1 MLKVES
7 LPQRVRFSL
16 RDKEIFPNTIL
27 SPMDGVTDAPFRRLC
42 RVLSGDR
49 MGLLVSEFVPTDG
62 DAVFNPDGH
71 KQLRFF
77 PEERPFGVQI
87 FGRFPDRMSTAAC
100 KIAETFR
107 PEFIEVNAGC
117 PAPKVAGKGS
127 GSGLLR
133 DLPRLQ
139 EILHEVKKALEAT
152 APEIPL
158 TLKCRIGWDDESINV
173 METLKIA
180 EGEGVEMLT
189 VHGRTRLQGYNGL
202 ANWDW
207 IGKVAAAAK
216 IPVIGNGDVN
226 SVECA
231 RERINTYGVS
241 GVSIGRGAMHNPWIF
256 GQIADAW
263 EGREKHVITAQEA
276 LDVFPLYYKFKIEDG
291 ATEMNAMGRMKQL
304 AARLC
309 KGFCLDD
316 KCVDRASRPSLLG
329 HDRDQH
335 LGQERSDCPK
345 TKDERCR
352 SRNGVRDDNEEGT
365 LVQVRDDNEVAMSVR
380 QALLT
385 SQSAAEMLDQVEKL
399 KEGIAREMVFEP
411 ERLVNLNGA
420 KETELKFGD
429 QFKGR

>member
-1 MLKVES
+1 
-7 LPQRVRFSL
+7 
-16 RDKEIFPNTIL
+16 
-27 SPMDGVTDAPFRRLC
+27 MDGVTDAPFRRLC
-42 RVLSGDR
+42 RVLSGNR

-62 DAVFNPDGH
+62 DAVFRLDGH
-71 KQLRFF
+71 KQLKFF

-87 FGRFPDRMSTAAC
+87 FGRFPDKMADAAR
-100 KIAETFR
+100 KIAVALR
-107 PEFIEVNAGC
+107 PDFIEVNAGC

-139 EILHEVKKALEAT
+139 EILHDVRAALDGCGVEM
-152 APEIPL
+152 PL
-158 TLKCRIGWDDESINV
+158 TLKCRIGWDSESINV
-173 METLKIA
+173 METLRIA

-202 ANWDW
+202 ADWDW

-226 SVECA
+226 SVDVA
-231 RERINTYGVS
+231 RGRIDGYGVS

-263 EGREKHVITAQEA
+263 EGKPAREITAAEA
-276 LDVFPLYYKFKIEDG
+276 LDVFKLYYGFKLEDG
-291 ATEMNAMGRMKQL
+291 STETGALGRLKQL

-309 KGFCLDD
+309 KGFCRGDGEDSDD
-316 KCVDRASRPSLLG
+316 
-329 HDRDQH
+329 
-335 LGQERSDCPK
+335 
-345 TKDERCR
+345 
-352 SRNGVRDDNEEGT
+352 
-365 LVQVRDDNEVAMSVR
+365 VAMRVR

-385 SQSAAEMLDQVEKL
+385 AQAPGEFFDRLLEMREGLA
-399 KEGIAREMVFEP
+399 KELRFEP
-411 ERLVNLNGA
+411 SRLVNLNGA

-429 QFKGR
+429 QFAGR

>member
-1 MLKVES
+1 M
-7 LPQRVRFSL
+7 
-16 RDKEIFPNTIL
+16 
-27 SPMDGVTDAPFRRLC
+27 
-42 RVLSGDR
+42 LSGDR

-71 KQLRFF
+71 KQLKFF
-77 PEERPFGVQI
+77 PEERPFGIQI
-87 FGRFPDRMSTAAC
+87 FGRFPDRMAAAAG
-100 KIAETFR
+100 KIAER
-107 PEFIEVNAGC
+107 YHPEFIEVNAGC

-139 EILHEVKKALEAT
+139 EILHDVKAVLDAKT
-152 APEIPL
+152 PEIPL
-158 TLKCRIGWDDESINV
+158 TLKCRIGWDDDSINV

-309 KGFCLDD
+309 KGFCLDG
-316 KCVDRASRPSLLG
+316 DRQSRHPG
-329 HDRDQH
+329 INP
-335 LGQERSDCPK
+335 GQA
-345 TKDERCR
+345 
-352 SRNGVRDDNEEGT
+352 
-365 LVQVRDDNEVAMSVR
+365 QVRDDNAGGTISGENDVAMSVR

-385 SQSAAEMLDQVEKL
+385 CQSAAEMLDQVEKL
-399 KEGIAREMVFEP
+399 KDGIAREMVFEP

>member
-1 MLKVES
+1 MEV
-7 LPQRVRFSL
+7 
-16 RDKEIFPNTIL
+16 FPNTIL

-42 RVLSGDR
+42 RVLSGNR

-62 DAVFNPDGH
+62 DAVFCLDGH
-71 KQLRFF
+71 KQLKFF

-87 FGRFPDRMSTAAC
+87 FGRFPDRMAAAAK
-100 KIAETFR
+100 KIAENLH

-139 EILHEVKKALEAT
+139 EILHDVRAALDSSGVD
-152 APEIPL
+152 IPL

-202 ANWDW
+202 ANWEW

-226 SVECA
+226 SVAVA
-231 RERINTYGVS
+231 RERIETYGVS

-263 EGREKHVITAQEA
+263 EGKPEREISASEA
-276 LDVFPLYYKFKIEDG
+276 LDVFPLYYKFKLEDG
-291 ATEMNAMGRMKQL
+291 STEMGALGRLKQL
-304 AARLC
+304 GARLC
-309 KGFCLDD
+309 KGFCLDEKNVIASPMNNGD
-316 KCVDRASRPSLLG
+316 EAIHNVDGQDAGMYVRQTLLTAQTP
-329 HDRDQH
+329 DDFF
-335 LGQERSDCPK
+335 ERL
-345 TKDERCR
+345 EVL
-352 SRNGVRDDNEEGT
+352 RNGVVKSMRYDPN
-365 LVQVRDDNEVAMSVR
+365 
-380 QALLT
+380 
-385 SQSAAEMLDQVEKL
+385 
-399 KEGIAREMVFEP
+399 
-411 ERLVNLNGA
+411 RLMNLNGA

-429 QFKGR
+429 QFAGR

>member
-1 MLKVES
+1 MLKVDS

-16 RDKEIFPNTIL
+16 RDKDIFPNTIL

-71 KQLRFF
+71 KQLKFF
-77 PEERPFGVQI
+77 PEERPFGIQI
-87 FGRFPDRMSTAAC
+87 FGRFPDRMAAAAA
-100 KIAETFR
+100 KIAER
-107 PEFIEVNAGC
+107 YHPEFIEVNAGC

-139 EILHEVKKALEAT
+139 EILHDVKAVLDAKT
-152 APEIPL
+152 PEIPL
-158 TLKCRIGWDDESINV
+158 TLKCRIGWDDDSINV

-309 KGFCLDD
+309 KGFCLEEGRFPLGGGND
-316 KCVDRASRPSLLG
+316 SL
-329 HDRDQH
+329 
-335 LGQERSDCPK
+335 E
-345 TKDERCR
+345 
-352 SRNGVRDDNEEGT
+352 NVRDDSPEN
-365 LVQVRDDNEVAMSVR
+365 VAMSVR

-385 SQSAAEMLDQVEKL
+385 CQSAAEMLDRIQEL

-429 QFKGR
+429 QFKG

>member
-1 MLKVES
+1 MLKIDN
-7 LPQRVRFSL
+7 LPKKVRFSL

-77 PEERPFGVQI
+77 PEERPFGIQI
-87 FGRFPDRMSTAAC
+87 FGRFPDRMAYAAG
-100 KIAETFR
+100 KIAETFH

-139 EILHEVKKALEAT
+139 EILHEVKKTLDAKT
-152 APEIPL
+152 PEIPL

-173 METLKIA
+173 METLNIA

-207 IGKVAAAAK
+207 IGKVAAVAK

-226 SVECA
+226 SVESA

-256 GQIADAW
+256 GAIADAW
-263 EGREKHVITAQEA
+263 EGREKHVFTAQEA

-309 KGFCLDD
+309 KGFCLD
-316 KCVDRASRPSLLG
+316 
-329 HDRDQH
+329 
-335 LGQERSDCPK
+335 ERRK
-345 TKDERCR
+345 TKDERGSALR
-352 SRNGVRDDNEEGT
+352 LGSGT
-365 LVQVRDDNEVAMSVR
+365 LSSTLCHPGAEGDRIHKGNELAMSVR

-385 SQSAAEMLDQVEKL
+385 CQSAAEMLDQVEKL
-399 KEGIAREMVFEP
+399 KDGIAKDMVFEP
-411 ERLVNLNGA
+411 ECLVNLNGA

>member
-1 MLKVES
+1 MLKIDN
-7 LPQRVRFSL
+7 LPKKVRFNL
-16 RDKEIFPNTIL
+16 RNKEIFPNTIL

-62 DAVFNPDGH
+62 DVVFNPDGH
-71 KQLRFF
+71 KQLKFF

-87 FGRFPDRMSTAAC
+87 FGRFPDRMAAAAG
-100 KIAETFR
+100 KIAER
-107 PEFIEVNAGC
+107 YHPEFIEVNAGC

-139 EILHEVKKALEAT
+139 EILHDVKAVLDAKT
-152 APEIPL
+152 PEIPL
-158 TLKCRIGWDDESINV
+158 SLKCRIGWDDDSINV

-207 IGKVAAAAK
+207 IGKVAAVAK

-231 RERINTYGVS
+231 RERIDTYGVS

-309 KGFCLDD
+309 KGFCLEEGRFPLGGGND
-316 KCVDRASRPSLLG
+316 SL
-329 HDRDQH
+329 
-335 LGQERSDCPK
+335 E
-345 TKDERCR
+345 
-352 SRNGVRDDNEEGT
+352 NVRDDNAGGAIPSE
-365 LVQVRDDNEVAMSVR
+365 DNVAMSVR

-385 SQSAAEMLDQVEKL
+385 CQSAAEMLDQVEKL
-399 KEGIAREMVFEP
+399 KDGIAREMVFEP

-420 KETELKFGD
+420 KETELNFGD

>member
-1 MLKVES
+1 MLNNFKIPKKTSFRLRS
-7 LPQRVRFSL
+7 LEV
-16 RDKEIFPNTIL
+16 FPNTIL

-62 DAVFNPDGH
+62 DAVFCLDGH
-71 KQLRFF
+71 KQLKFF

-87 FGRFPDRMSTAAC
+87 FGRFPDKMAAAAR
-100 KIAETFR
+100 KIAESLK

-139 EILHEVKKALEAT
+139 EILHEVRSALDGCGVEM
-152 APEIPL
+152 PL
-158 TLKCRIGWDDESINV
+158 TLKCRIGWDSESINI
-173 METLKIA
+173 METLAIA

-202 ANWDW
+202 ADWDW
-207 IGKVAAAAK
+207 IGKAAAAAR

-226 SVECA
+226 SVEVA
-231 RERINTYGVS
+231 RERIDNYGVS

-263 EGREKHVITAQEA
+263 EGKPAHEITAAEA

-291 ATEMNAMGRMKQL
+291 STELGALGRLKQL
-304 AARLC
+304 GARLC
-309 KGFCLDD
+309 KGFCLD
-316 KCVDRASRPSLLG
+316 
-329 HDRDQH
+329 
-335 LGQERSDCPK
+335 ERRK
-345 TKDERCR
+345 TKDERR
-352 SRNGVRDDNEEGT
+352 EMRGKIGGEADGAGDESQD
-365 LVQVRDDNEVAMSVR
+365 VAMHIR

-385 SQSAAEMLDQVEKL
+385 AQNADEFFGRLEDLRNGFAKGLRYDPS
-399 KEGIAREMVFEP
+399 
-411 ERLVNLNGA
+411 RLVNLNGA

-429 QFKGR
+429 QFAGR

>member
-1 MLKVES
+1 
-7 LPQRVRFSL
+7 
-16 RDKEIFPNTIL
+16 
-27 SPMDGVTDAPFRRLC
+27 MDGVTDAPFRRLC

-62 DAVFNPDGH
+62 DAVFCLDGH
-71 KQLRFF
+71 KQLKFF

-87 FGRFPDRMSTAAC
+87 FGRFPDKMAAAAR
-100 KIAETFR
+100 KIAESLK

-139 EILHEVKKALEAT
+139 EILHEVRSALDSCGVEM
-152 APEIPL
+152 PL
-158 TLKCRIGWDDESINV
+158 TLKCRIGWDSESINI
-173 METLKIA
+173 METLAIA

-202 ANWDW
+202 ADWDW
-207 IGKVAAAAK
+207 IGKAAAAAR

-226 SVECA
+226 SVEVA
-231 RERINTYGVS
+231 RERIDNYGVS

-263 EGREKHVITAQEA
+263 EGKPAHEITAAEA

-291 ATEMNAMGRMKQL
+291 STDKGAEGRLKQL

-309 KGFCLDD
+309 KGFSQSQPGTKNCHCDD
-316 KCVDRASRPSLLG
+316 RRRACRERSVAEAISDEENIAMQVRQSLLSSSCAAELLDRAQSL
-329 HDRDQH
+329 
-335 LGQERSDCPK
+335 
-345 TKDERCR
+345 KD
-352 SRNGVRDDNEEGT
+352 
-365 LVQVRDDNEVAMSVR
+365 
-380 QALLT
+380 
-385 SQSAAEMLDQVEKL
+385 
-399 KEGIAREMVFEP
+399 GIAKDLVFDP
-411 ERLVNLNGA
+411 DRLVNLNGA

>member
-309 KGFCLDD
+309 KGFCLD
-316 KCVDRASRPSLLG
+316 
-329 HDRDQH
+329 
-335 LGQERSDCPK
+335 ERRK

-411 ERLVNLNGA
+411 ERLINLNGA

>member
-1 MLKVES
+1 MLKIDN
-7 LPQRVRFSL
+7 LPKKVRFNL

-71 KQLRFF
+71 KQLKFF

-87 FGRFPDRMSTAAC
+87 FGRFPDRMAYAAGR
-100 KIAETFR
+100 IAER
-107 PEFIEVNAGC
+107 YHPEFIEVNAGC

-139 EILHEVKKALEAT
+139 EILHEVKKTLDAKT
-152 APEIPL
+152 PEIPL

-173 METLKIA
+173 METLRIA

-207 IGKVAAAAK
+207 IGKVATAAK

-263 EGREKHVITAQEA
+263 EGREKHMITAEEA

-309 KGFCLDD
+309 KGFCLGEGRFPFEGGNDGLG
-316 KCVDRASRPSLLG
+316 VDGDS
-329 HDRDQH
+329 
-335 LGQERSDCPK
+335 
-345 TKDERCR
+345 
-352 SRNGVRDDNEEGT
+352 NE
-365 LVQVRDDNEVAMSVR
+365 LAMSVR

-385 SQSAAEMLDQVEKL
+385 SQSAAEMLDCVQKL
-399 KEGIAREMVFEP
+399 KEGIARDMVFEP

>member
-1 MLKVES
+1 MLKIDN
-7 LPQRVRFSL
+7 LPRRVRFRL

-71 KQLRFF
+71 KQLKFF

-87 FGRFPDRMSTAAC
+87 FGRFPDRMAAAAG
-100 KIAETFR
+100 KIAER
-107 PEFIEVNAGC
+107 YHPEFIEVNAGC

-139 EILHEVKKALEAT
+139 EILHDVKAVLDART
-152 APEIPL
+152 PEIPL

-207 IGKVAAAAK
+207 IGKVAAVAK

-241 GVSIGRGAMHNPWIF
+241 GVSIGRGAMHNPWLF

-309 KGFCLDD
+309 KGF
-316 KCVDRASRPSLLG
+316 VLG
-329 HDRDQH
+329 ECGNCSVI
-335 LGQERSDCPK
+335 L
-345 TKDERCR
+345 
-352 SRNGVRDDNEEGT
+352 NGVIYDTRDFSP
-365 LVQVRDDNEVAMSVR
+365 LVELGSKEQDPVHLDRIQESENVAMSVR

-385 SQSAAEMLDQVEKL
+385 CQSASEMLDRVQEL

>member
-1 MLKVES
+1 MLTNVES
-7 LPQRVRFSL
+7 LKIGQKPARISFRL
-16 RDKEIFPNTIL
+16 RGLEVFPNTIL

-62 DAVFNPDGH
+62 DAVFNPEGH

-87 FGRFPDRMSTAAC
+87 FGRFPDRMADAAR
-100 KIAETFR
+100 KIAARYR
-107 PEFIEVNAGC
+107 PEYIEVNAGC

-139 EILHEVKKALEAT
+139 EILHEVRSALDQGGAD
-152 APEIPL
+152 IPL
-158 TLKCRIGWDDESINV
+158 TLKCRIGWDSESINV
-173 METLKIA
+173 METLRIA

-202 ANWDW
+202 ADWDW
-207 IGKVAAAAK
+207 IGKVAAAAR

-226 SVECA
+226 SVEVA
-231 RERINTYGVS
+231 RERIDSYGVS
-241 GVSIGRGAMHNPWIF
+241 GVAIGRGAMHNPWIF

-263 EGREKHVITAQEA
+263 EGKPAHVITAVEA
-276 LDVFPLYYKFKIEDG
+276 LDVFPLYYKFKLEDG
-291 ATEMNAMGRMKQL
+291 STEMGALGRLKQL

-309 KGFCLDD
+309 KGFCAMDS
-316 KCVDRASRPSLLG
+316 RAS
-329 HDRDQH
+329 
-335 LGQERSDCPK
+335 SDGE
-345 TKDERCR
+345 D
-352 SRNGVRDDNEEGT
+352 SADD
-365 LVQVRDDNEVAMSVR
+365 VAMRVR
-380 QALLT
+380 QTLLT
-385 SQSAAEMLDQVEKL
+385 AQNPAEFFDRLQAL
-399 KEGIAREMVFEP
+399 REGDARDMRYDP
-411 ERLVNLNGA
+411 SRLVNLNGA

-429 QFKGR
+429 QFAGR

>member
-1 MLKVES
+1 MLKIDN
-7 LPQRVRFSL
+7 LPKKVRFNL
-16 RDKEIFPNTIL
+16 RNKEIFPNTIL

-87 FGRFPDRMSTAAC
+87 FGRFPDRMADAAG
-100 KIAETFR
+100 KIAER
-107 PEFIEVNAGC
+107 YHPEFIEVNAGC

-139 EILHEVKKALEAT
+139 EILHDVKAVLDAKT
-152 APEIPL
+152 PEIPL

-231 RERINTYGVS
+231 RERINTYGVA

-263 EGREKHVITAQEA
+263 EGREKHVITAREA

-309 KGFCLDD
+309 KGFCLDESCSVIQNEVIYD
-316 KCVDRASRPSLLG
+316 TRDFSPLVELG
-329 HDRDQH
+329 SKEQDPVHFE
-335 LGQERSDCPK
+335 GFQE
-345 TKDERCR
+345 
-352 SRNGVRDDNEEGT
+352 NDN
-365 LVQVRDDNEVAMSVR
+365 VAMSVR

-385 SQSAAEMLDQVEKL
+385 SQSAAEMLDCVEKL
-399 KEGIAREMVFEP
+399 KDGIARDMVFEP

-420 KETELKFGD
+420 KETELKFGN
-429 QFKGR
+429 QFAGR

>member
-1 MLKVES
+1 M
-7 LPQRVRFSL
+7 
-16 RDKEIFPNTIL
+16 
-27 SPMDGVTDAPFRRLC
+27 
-42 RVLSGDR
+42 LSGDR

-62 DAVFNPDGH
+62 DAVFNPDSH
-71 KQLRFF
+71 KQLKFF

-87 FGRFPDRMSTAAC
+87 FGRFPDRMAAAAG
-100 KIAETFR
+100 KIAER
-107 PEFIEVNAGC
+107 YHPEFIEVNAGC

-139 EILHEVKKALEAT
+139 EILHDVKAVLDAKT
-152 APEIPL
+152 PEIPL
-158 TLKCRIGWDDESINV
+158 TLKCRIGWDDDSINV
-173 METLKIA
+173 MESLKIA

-207 IGKVAAAAK
+207 IGKVAAVAK

-309 KGFCLDD
+309 KGF
-316 KCVDRASRPSLLG
+316 VLG
-329 HDRDQH
+329 EGGDSSVI
-335 LGQERSDCPK
+335 L
-345 TKDERCR
+345 
-352 SRNGVRDDNEEGT
+352 NGVIYDTRDFSPLVELGSKEQDSVRFDGVQESDN
-365 LVQVRDDNEVAMSVR
+365 VAMSVR

-385 SQSAAEMLDQVEKL
+385 CQSAAEMLDQVEKL
-399 KEGIAREMVFEP
+399 KDGIAREMVFEP

>member
-1 MLKVES
+1 MLKIDN
-7 LPQRVRFSL
+7 LPKKVRFNL
-16 RDKEIFPNTIL
+16 RNKEIFPNTIL

-71 KQLRFF
+71 KQLKFF
-77 PEERPFGVQI
+77 PEERPFGIQI
-87 FGRFPDRMSTAAC
+87 FGRFPDRMAAAAG
-100 KIAETFR
+100 KIAER
-107 PEFIEVNAGC
+107 YHPEFIEVNAGC

-139 EILHEVKKALEAT
+139 EILHDVKAVLDAKT
-152 APEIPL
+152 PEIPL
-158 TLKCRIGWDDESINV
+158 TLKCRIGWDDDSINV

-263 EGREKHVITAQEA
+263 EGRKKHVITAQEA

-309 KGFCLDD
+309 KGFCLDGD
-316 KCVDRASRPSLLG
+316 WQSRHPG
-329 HDRDQH
+329 INP
-335 LGQERSDCPK
+335 GQA
-345 TKDERCR
+345 
-352 SRNGVRDDNEEGT
+352 
-365 LVQVRDDNEVAMSVR
+365 QVRDDNAGGAIPSEDNVAMSVR

-385 SQSAAEMLDQVEKL
+385 CQSAAEMLECVEKL
-399 KEGIAREMVFEP
+399 KDEIAREMVFEP

>member
-1 MLKVES
+1 
-7 LPQRVRFSL
+7 
-16 RDKEIFPNTIL
+16 
-27 SPMDGVTDAPFRRLC
+27 MDGVTDAPFRRLC

-71 KQLRFF
+71 KQLKFF

-87 FGRFPDRMSTAAC
+87 FGRFPDRMAAAAA
-100 KIAETFR
+100 KIAER
-107 PEFIEVNAGC
+107 YHPEFIEVNAGC

-139 EILHEVKKALEAT
+139 EILHDVKAVLDART
-152 APEIPL
+152 PEIPL
-158 TLKCRIGWDDESINV
+158 TLKCRIGWDDKSINV

-207 IGKVAAAAK
+207 IGKVAAVAK

-241 GVSIGRGAMHNPWIF
+241 GVSVGRGAMHNPWLF

-309 KGFCLDD
+309 KGF
-316 KCVDRASRPSLLG
+316 VLG
-329 HDRDQH
+329 ESGNCSVI
-335 LGQERSDCPK
+335 L
-345 TKDERCR
+345 
-352 SRNGVRDDNEEGT
+352 NGVIYDTRDFSP
-365 LVQVRDDNEVAMSVR
+365 LVELGSKEQDPVHLDRIQESENVAMSVR

-385 SQSAAEMLDQVEKL
+385 CQSAAEMLDRVQEL

>member
-1 MLKVES
+1 MLKIDN
-7 LPQRVRFSL
+7 LPKKVRFNL
-16 RDKEIFPNTIL
+16 RNKEIFPNTIL

-71 KQLRFF
+71 KQLKFF

-87 FGRFPDRMSTAAC
+87 FGRFPDRMAAAAG
-100 KIAETFR
+100 KIAER
-107 PEFIEVNAGC
+107 YHPEFIEVNAGC

-139 EILHEVKKALEAT
+139 EILHDVKAVLDAKT
-152 APEIPL
+152 PEIPL
-158 TLKCRIGWDDESINV
+158 TLKCRIGWDDDSINV

-309 KGFCLDD
+309 KGFVLEN
-316 KCVDRASRPSLLG
+316 
-329 HDRDQH
+329 
-335 LGQERSDCPK
+335 GQ
-345 TKDERCR
+345 
-352 SRNGVRDDNEEGT
+352 SRNGVRDDYAGGAIPGEND
-365 LVQVRDDNEVAMSVR
+365 VVMSVR

-385 SQSAAEMLDQVEKL
+385 CQSAAEMLDQVEKL
-399 KEGIAREMVFEP
+399 KDGIARKMVFEP

>member
-1 MLKVES
+1 MLKNVES
-7 LPQRVRFSL
+7 LKNGRIPRRVKFKL
-16 RDKEIFPNTIL
+16 RDLDVFPNTIL

-62 DAVFNPDGH
+62 DAVFRVEGH
-71 KQLRFF
+71 KQLKFF

-87 FGRFPDRMSTAAC
+87 FGRYPDRMAAAAK
-100 KIAETFR
+100 KIAEELH
-107 PEFIEVNAGC
+107 PDYIEVNAGC

-139 EILHEVKKALEAT
+139 EILHDVRAALDASAT
-152 APEIPL
+152 EGHVNLPL
-158 TLKCRIGWDDESINV
+158 TLKCRIGWDSDSINV

-202 ANWDW
+202 ADWDW

-226 SVECA
+226 SVEVA
-231 RERINTYGVS
+231 RERIENYSVS

-263 EGREKHVITAQEA
+263 EGKPARVMTATEA
-276 LDVFPLYYKFKIEDG
+276 LDVFPLYYRFKMEDG
-291 ATEMNAMGRMKQL
+291 VTELGALGRLKQL

-309 KGFCLDD
+309 KGFSESAMDIRQTLLRSGTAGEFFDNLE
-316 KCVDRASRPSLLG
+316 SLREG
-329 HDRDQH
+329 VARD
-335 LGQERSDCPK
+335 L
-345 TKDERCR
+345 
-352 SRNGVRDDNEEGT
+352 
-365 LVQVRDDNEVAMSVR
+365 
-380 QALLT
+380 
-385 SQSAAEMLDQVEKL
+385 
-399 KEGIAREMVFEP
+399 VFEP

-429 QFKGR
+429 QFAGR

>member
-1 MLKVES
+1 MLKIDN
-7 LPQRVRFSL
+7 LPRRVRFRL

-71 KQLRFF
+71 KQLKFF

-87 FGRFPDRMSTAAC
+87 FGRFPDRMAAAAG
-100 KIAETFR
+100 KIAER
-107 PEFIEVNAGC
+107 YHPEFIEVNAGC

-139 EILHEVKKALEAT
+139 EILHDVKAVLDART
-152 APEIPL
+152 PEIPL

-207 IGKVAAAAK
+207 IGKVAAVAK

-241 GVSIGRGAMHNPWIF
+241 GVSIGRGAMHNPWLF

-309 KGFCLDD
+309 KGFVLGESGNCSVILNEVIYDTRDFSPLVELGSKEQDPVHLD
-316 KCVDRASRPSLLG
+316 RI
-329 HDRDQH
+329 
-335 LGQERSDCPK
+335 QES
-345 TKDERCR
+345 E
-352 SRNGVRDDNEEGT
+352 N
-365 LVQVRDDNEVAMSVR
+365 VAMSVR

-385 SQSAAEMLDQVEKL
+385 CQSASEMLDRVQEL
-399 KEGIAREMVFEP
+399 KEGVAREMVFEP

>member
-1 MLKVES
+1 MIRMLKDVEN
-7 LPQRVRFSL
+7 LKNAEKVRIEGASGAPRRAKSFKL

-42 RVLSGDR
+42 RVLSGNR
-49 MGLLVSEFVPTDG
+49 MGLLVSEFVPTNADE
-62 DAVFNPDGH
+62 VFSLTGH
-71 KQLRFF
+71 KQLKFF
-77 PEERPFGVQI
+77 PEEKPFGIQI
-87 FGRFPDRMSTAAC
+87 FGCYPDKMAAAAK
-100 KIAETFR
+100 KISDGLHSDY
-107 PEFIEVNAGC
+107 IEVNAGC

-139 EILHEVKKALEAT
+139 EILHDVRKALDT
-152 APEIPL
+152 CDVNIPL

-180 EGEGVEMLT
+180 EGEGVELLV

-202 ANWDW
+202 ADWDW

-226 SVECA
+226 SVACA
-231 RERINTYGVS
+231 RERIDTYGVA

-263 EGREKHVITAQEA
+263 EGKPAHVISAEEA
-276 LDVFPLYYKFKIEDG
+276 LDVFPLYYKFKLEDG
-291 ATEMNAMGRMKQL
+291 VTEMAALGRLKQL
-304 AARLC
+304 GARLC
-309 KGFCLDD
+309 KGFYLDE
-316 KCVDRASRPSLLG
+316 RRET
-329 HDRDQH
+329 RD
-335 LGQERSDCPK
+335 ERLEM
-345 TKDERCR
+345 KDER
-352 SRNGVRDDNEEGT
+352 GEAIDEMGAAM
-365 LVQVRDDNEVAMSVR
+365 QVR
-380 QALLT
+380 QTLLT
-385 SQSAAEMLDQVEKL
+385 AQSPAEFFDRLQEL
-399 KEGIAREMVFEP
+399 REGVAKDLRFDP
-411 ERLVNLNGA
+411 SRLVNLNGA

>member
-1 MLKVES
+1 M
-7 LPQRVRFSL
+7 
-16 RDKEIFPNTIL
+16 
-27 SPMDGVTDAPFRRLC
+27 
-42 RVLSGDR
+42 
-49 MGLLVSEFVPTDG
+49 
-62 DAVFNPDGH
+62 
-71 KQLRFF
+71 
-77 PEERPFGVQI
+77 
-87 FGRFPDRMSTAAC
+87 AAAAK
-100 KIAETFR
+100 KIAENLH

-139 EILHEVKKALEAT
+139 EILHDVRAALDASSVD
-152 APEIPL
+152 IPM
-158 TLKCRIGWDDESINV
+158 TLKCRIGWDDQSINV

-207 IGKVAAAAK
+207 IGKVASAAK

-226 SVECA
+226 SVATA
-231 RERINTYGVS
+231 RERLETYGVS

-263 EGREKHVITAQEA
+263 EGKTAHEITAEEA
-276 LDVFPLYYKFKIEDG
+276 LDVFPLYYKFKLEDG
-291 ATEMNAMGRMKQL
+291 STELGALGRLKQL

-309 KGFCLDD
+309 KGFDD
-316 KCVDRASRPSLLG
+316 PEMQVRQTLLTARTPEVFFERLESL
-329 HDRDQH
+329 
-335 LGQERSDCPK
+335 K
-345 TKDERCR
+345 
-352 SRNGVRDDNEEGT
+352 NGVAKTMRYDPN
-365 LVQVRDDNEVAMSVR
+365 
-380 QALLT
+380 
-385 SQSAAEMLDQVEKL
+385 
-399 KEGIAREMVFEP
+399 
-411 ERLVNLNGA
+411 RLVNLNGA

>member
-1 MLKVES
+1 MLKIDN
-7 LPQRVRFSL
+7 LPKKVRFNL
-16 RDKEIFPNTIL
+16 RNKEIFPNTIL

-87 FGRFPDRMSTAAC
+87 FGRFPDRMAYAAG
-100 KIAETFR
+100 KIAER
-107 PEFIEVNAGC
+107 YHPEFIEVNAGC

-139 EILHEVKKALEAT
+139 DILHDVKAVLDAKT
-152 APEIPL
+152 PEIPL
-158 TLKCRIGWDDESINV
+158 TLKCRIGWDDDSINV

-309 KGFCLDD
+309 KGFCLE
-316 KCVDRASRPSLLG
+316 
-329 HDRDQH
+329 
-335 LGQERSDCPK
+335 ERRE
-345 TKDERCR
+345 TRDERENR
-352 SRNGVRDDNEEGT
+352 SVILNGVKDPVRFDGVQESDN
-365 LVQVRDDNEVAMSVR
+365 VAMSVR

-385 SQSAAEMLDQVEKL
+385 CQSTAEMLECVEKL
-399 KEGIAREMVFEP
+399 KDGIAREMVFEP